1 MASALTL
8 AVLVLAGGI
17 LFLGSTNDFGFQK
30 RDWILIT
37 HFQNNTGEPVFD
49 RSLDNA
55 LAVGLQQS
63 NHLNVFPKT
72 RIAQTLQRMLREDS
86 GEVNE
91 ELGREVAQRENIQL
105 LVVPSIDRV
114 DQTYVLAIRI
124 VDPPSGEDLL
134 SHSVHAEGSNDVLP
148 ALDKLA
154 RRLRR
159 DLGESRYSITQ
170 RGIRLGVATTPSLEA
185 LEAWSEGDFHWGQR
199 RFQEALT
206 MYLRAIELDSSFAMA
221 HADLGGAYYF
231 DGNRPTGDLHW
242 EKALSLTDRVT
253 ERERLWILAEI
264 ENWKEN
270 YEGAIDAYNIYLT
283 RYPDDL
289 DAWFRLGYAQ
299 MREGGSA
306 DAAEA
311 FSRVVEMDPQNA
323 AALINL
329 ATSYNLLNRRE
340 DAVSQYLKAF
350 EVAPDWLT
358 SGNLNHEF
366 GFNYVEL
373 GDLESAEKTFGR
385 MLEGNDEQR
394 AQGNRSLALLK
405 MYRGRYGE
413 AQEDLRQAIVLH
425 QTLGYGL
432 SEMRDRLFLATALW
446 AKGSIETALEEL
458 RAVRELASDPSTA
471 PSWLAYAG
479 KQHARMGLAPEAEV
493 ILRDAIS
500 RSDESVEADRAAV
513 ALLKGEVA
521 MAKGDS
527 QEALNHFETAYAL
540 RENTYYLESL
550 AFGLYQAGSLDAALD
565 RYLTLLAQ
573 PEIGWEVQEFW
584 ILSHYRLGQIYE
596 ELGDVPNARKYHEAF
611 LEIWSEGDPDLIA
624 LKEARERVEGLG
636 SGG

>member
-1 MASALTL
+1 
-8 AVLVLAGGI
+8 
-17 LFLGSTNDFGFQK
+17 
-30 RDWILIT
+30 
-37 HFQNNTGEPVFD
+37 
-49 RSLDNA
+49 
-55 LAVGLQQS
+55 
-63 NHLNVFPKT
+63 
-72 RIAQTLQRMLREDS
+72 
-86 GEVNE
+86 
-91 ELGREVAQRENIQL
+91 
-105 LVVPSIDRV
+105 
-114 DQTYVLAIRI
+114 
-124 VDPPSGEDLL
+124 
-134 SHSVHAEGSNDVLP
+134 
-148 ALDKLA
+148 
-154 RRLRR
+154 
-159 DLGESRYSITQ
+159 
-170 RGIRLGVATTPSLEA
+170 
-185 LEAWSEGDFHWGQR
+185 
-199 RFQEALT
+199 

-231 DGNRPTGDLHW
+231 DGNRPIGDLHW

-432 SEMRDRLFLATALW
+432 SEMRDRLFLAMALW
-446 AKGSIETALEEL
+446 AKGSTETALEEL

-479 KQHARMGLAPEAEV
+479 KQHARMGLVPEAEV